1 MDETNEKENLI
12 DIDFIE
18 PIDNSNIIVLPDTEE
33 RRGNTEGSPIPVSD
47 PNTLG
52 TGNIISQIFK
62 IIADIKQ
69 KTYWKLDDSEIKSL
83 NNTCPKILPAVLKE
97 NAGLVSCVLSLL
109 GIVLKRIKMER
120 KEQIEHE
127 DLYPKDSNDEI
138 IKDAS
143 LTGARSG

>member
-33 RRGNTEGSPIPVSD
+33 KRGNTDGSPIPVSD